1 MFLIV
6 LLLIPVAIAAAE
18 PLTLKEAVSMALQN
32 SPEIRVALAQ
42 EDKAQQSY
50 REARSQFIPNLVVG
64 SGLAATSGFPL
75 SIEGAAPSLVQLNST
90 AKVLNLPQRHAI
102 TESRQM
108 RRAASAGAA
117 DRREEI
123 AWKTAAAY
131 LELNNVRRS
140 LEYAHREVE
149 SAKRIERTVD
159 VRVQEGR
166 EIPLELSRAR
176 LATARRRQRVTELEG
191 RAAVLAQML
200 RGLTGIPE
208 TQSIETVDNGVV
220 KEAAP
225 SLTTPASAEA
235 ALEHTLASSEG
246 LKRLEWEVEARE
258 ARVRSERAQRW
269 PQFDLVAQYAVLSRF
284 NNYERFFNDFQR
296 NNFQVGVSMR
306 MNLFDGK
313 RIEARVDQASAGL
326 REARARLAA
335 ARNDVAVEVRR
346 LYRQLEQRQ
355 AAREVARLELEVAR
369 ESFTVSLARFE
380 EGRISTREL
389 EQARSEESARWIGFL
404 DGNFALERARL
415 DLLRQTG
422 GLLAALQ

>member
-1 MFLIV
+1 MLLVV
-6 LLLIPVAIAAAE
+6 LLLIPIAIAAAE

-50 REARSQFIPNLVVG
+50 REARAQFIPNLVVG

-108 RRAASAGAA
+108 QRAASAGAA
-117 DRREEI
+117 ARREEI

-131 LELNNVRRS
+131 LELNKVRRS

-149 SAKRIERTVD
+149 SAESIERTVE
-159 VRVQEGR
+159 VRVKEGR
-166 EIPLELSRAR
+166 EIPLESSRAR

-208 TQSIETVDNGVV
+208 TQAMETIDNGVV

-225 SLTTPASAEA
+225 SLPTPASAEA

-246 LKRLEWEVEARE
+246 LKRLEWEVAARE
-258 ARVRSERAQRW
+258 ARVRSERA
-269 PQFDLVAQYAVLSRF
+269 
-284 NNYERFFNDFQR
+284 
-296 NNFQVGVSMR
+296 
-306 MNLFDGK
+306 
-313 RIEARVDQASAGL
+313 
-326 REARARLAA
+326 
-335 ARNDVAVEVRR
+335 
-346 LYRQLEQRQ
+346 
-355 AAREVARLELEVAR
+355 
-369 ESFTVSLARFE
+369 
-380 EGRISTREL
+380 
-389 EQARSEESARWIGFL
+389 
-404 DGNFALERARL
+404 
-415 DLLRQTG
+415 
-422 GLLAALQ
+422 